1 MTWTD
6 FSINWQRCFGEK
18 WQRLDERLESDGLD
32 GLIVQD
38 LPNVRYLTGYSAYL
52 AIATLH
58 GQLAVYI
65 KGSKRPYLLPPRYY
79 ADFARK
85 NFPWNDVYEMH
96 SADWLDW
103 LSTKL
108 GDARCIGYAG
118 LTYEFGR
125 ALATRLDQVV
135 LVDCDQAL
143 AELRAVKTSDEIE
156 ILRRA
161 SAIAEAGMVA
171 AIAACRIG
179 AQETDVSAEA
189 ERVMRVLGAEP
200 HSIVMRGVNA
210 SILQELSS
218 TAILGSTDLVL
229 LDLGCW
235 WQGYR
240 AEYARTVVVGDPTPS
255 QRRAFL
261 AVYKALMAAQD
272 KVSPGTRLGDV
283 VSAAQA
289 VLDQSG
295 YAAYPLNHPMGHGI
309 GVVGGEYP
317 VVKATSTVE
326 LAPNMVINL
335 EPGLFIPE
343 EAIGIRL
350 ENMLLVTETGCEILT
365 LIPFDEVLLT

>member
-6 FSINWQRCFGEK
+6 FNINWHRCFAEK
-18 WQRLDERLESDGLD
+18 WQRLDKRLESDD
-32 GLIVQD
+32 IDVLIVQD

-58 GQLAVYI
+58 DQLAVYI
-65 KGSKRPYLLPPRYY
+65 KGGRRPYLLPPRYY

-85 NFPWNDVYEMH
+85 NFPWNDVHEMP
-96 SADWLDW
+96 SGEWLVW

-108 GDARCIGYAG
+108 ADARCIGYAG

-125 ALATRLDQVV
+125 ALAKSLEQVT
-135 LVDCDQAL
+135 LVDCAQAL

-161 SAIAEAGMVA
+161 SVIAEAGMA
-171 AIAACRIG
+171 AGIAACRVG
-179 AQETDVSAEA
+179 AHETDVSAEA
-189 ERVMRVLGAEP
+189 ERVMRALGAES

-218 TAILGSTDLVL
+218 TAILGNTDLVL

-240 AEYARTVVVGDPTPS
+240 AEFARTVVVGDPTPS
-255 QRRAFL
+255 QRGAFL
-261 AVYKALMAAQD
+261 AVYEALMAAQD
-272 KVSPGTRLGDV
+272 KVSPGSQFGDV

-289 VLDQSG
+289 VLDQAG
-295 YAAYPLNHPMGHGI
+295 FAAYPLNHPMGHGI
-309 GVVGGEYP
+309 GVVGSEYP

-326 LAPNMVINL
+326 LTPNMVINL

-365 LIPFDEVLLT
+365 LTPFDRVLLA